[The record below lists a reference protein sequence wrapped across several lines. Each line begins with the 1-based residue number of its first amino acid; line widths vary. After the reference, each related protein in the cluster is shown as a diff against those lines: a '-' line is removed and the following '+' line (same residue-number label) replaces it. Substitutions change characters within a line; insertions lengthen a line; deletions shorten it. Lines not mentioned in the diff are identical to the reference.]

1 MSKDS
6 KFLEVC
12 IVGGGFAG
20 MNLARIL
27 AEKNINSEI
36 YTSGIG
42 ASQFWVGTVDFLNYN
57 KEDLKLSFTKFKANN
72 PKHPY
77 KRLEWDLINFS
88 FRDFFSTFPN
98 FKCFENNGD
107 LSNQYVLTTLGN
119 LKPCIGIW
127 NTIFHNFDSL
137 NEDSIVILVDFIEFN
152 NSTMHL
158 VEKSLKD
165 NFPGKFFILE
175 LSFIK
180 LVQDWDANEQISLFQ
195 GNLTEIKIADFFDN
209 SLEKIEI
216 IADYVKSEVVKQLK
230 NVEQNKIVWYIF
242 PPVLGIR
249 KEQEIIK
256 NLSKIL
262 NAECKELVAI
272 SPSIMSKRLNNE
284 FENRLQESDIGINKN
299 LILTSIKKISEK
311 GNIVWEL
318 LFSDKKGNKET
329 IKAKYVVFAIGTTFL
344 EGIFSELSDLKRIFQ
359 GFSISLPNTFSDS
372 FELIFNNISDQKSG
386 IFACGSA
393 IYLFVEGLTEE
404 DEIKYG
410 TGLGLSIATSAK
422 VGEKILEYL
431 K

>member
-6 KFLEVC
+6 KFLDVC
-12 IVGGGFAG
+12 IIGGGFTG

-27 AEKNINSEI
+27 AEKKVISEI

-57 KEDLKLSFTKFKANN
+57 KEDLKHSFTEFKSNN
-72 PKHPY
+72 LKHPY

-88 FRDFFSTFPN
+88 FKDFFLAFPN
-98 FKCFENNGD
+98 FEFFENNGD
-107 LSNQYVLTTLGN
+107 LSNRYVLTTLGN

-137 NEDSIVILVDFIEFN
+137 NNDSIVILVNFIEFN

-165 NFPGKFFILE
+165 NFPGKFFVLE
-175 LSFIK
+175 VSFIK
-180 LVQDWDANEQISLFQ
+180 LVQDWDTNEQISQLQ
-195 GNLTEIKIADFFDN
+195 GALTEIKIADFFDN
-209 SLEKIEI
+209 NLEKIEI
-216 IADYVKSEVVKQLK
+216 IADYIKSEVVKQLK
-230 NVEQNKIVWYIF
+230 NIQQNKIICYIF

-256 NLSKIL
+256 KLSKIL

-284 FENRLQESDIGINKN
+284 FENRLQKLDIGINKN
-299 LILTSIKKISEK
+299 LILTNIKKIRDK
-311 GNIVWEL
+311 GDITWEL
-318 LFSDKKGNKET
+318 TFSDKKGNKET
-329 IKAKYVVFAIGTTFL
+329 IKAKFVVLAIGTMFL
-344 EGIFSELSDLKRIFQ
+344 EGIFSELNDLKRIFNS
-359 GFSISLPNTFSDS
+359 FSISLPNSFSDS
-372 FELIFNNISDQKSG
+372 FELLFNSRDNQKTG

-393 IYLFVEGLTEE
+393 IYLFVEGITDNE
-404 DEIKYG
+404 EIKYG